1 LPQFSYNPSRSG
13 VAEEVLVSRRISA
26 FFLILLFVP
35 FAIAK
40 DKNKPV
46 LPDCVLQA
54 HTVLVTIDRDAEIP
68 LKSPY
73 ANRTA
78 QDEVEKAL
86 MRWGRFQLAMDASTA
101 DLVIVVQKGSG
112 KMVSPTIAGVPQDKR
127 PGIVQPTEG
136 SIRIGGQTGEP
147 PDTDTDPEHPVSQP
161 HLGSQVGGTEDR
173 FEVYGGSGFESCP
186 VTSAPIWRYMAKD
199 ALNAPAVPAV
209 EKFRK
214 VIEEAEKEAVKRNKK
229 HP

>member
-1 LPQFSYNPSRSG
+1 M
-13 VAEEVLVSRRISA
+13 SRRMSA
-26 FFLILLFVP
+26 LFLIFLFVP
-35 FAIAK
+35 FTIAK
-40 DKNKPV
+40 DKHKAV

-54 HTVLVTIDRDAEIP
+54 HTILVTIDPDAEIP

-73 ANRTA
+73 ANRSA

-101 DLVIVVQKGSG
+101 DLTIVVQKGSG
-112 KMVSPTIAGVPQDKR
+112 RMVSPTIAGVPQDKR
-127 PGIVQPTEG
+127 PVIVQPTEG
-136 SIRIGGQTGEP
+136 NIRIGAQTEP
-147 PDTDTDPEHPVSQP
+147 PVEDPEHPVSQP

-173 FEVYGGSGFESCP
+173 FEVYGGNGFDGCP
-186 VTSAPIWRYMAKD
+186 STSTPIWRYMAKD

-214 VIEEAEKEAVKRNKK
+214 VIEEAEKEAAKRKK
-229 HP
+229 KQP